1 MSRTTTLQAS
11 KKQVS
16 HSWSKNTKC
25 SPEGRAGLE
34 ASLPVVDL
42 GTQVCGAWM
51 PNFPVGWPC
60 RVGVA
65 TEWVHGGPVGATG
78 KLGKGWCACN
88 WLPLPNPFPGAAVT
102 PPRAFTNGVLSFS
115 SDAQASMASLGAQ
128 FAYSH
133 MGARKFIYTIHPDT
147 RHVVHGMS
155 SRPSQVLLRSI
166 EACVCWSPNPYT
178 ASSLKPLVRPLTKRL
193 ETLEATQDRMKVATL
208 NDCATVVLAL
218 SHLAKGQPNVALPSI
233 WKSAFAA
240 HVLKVPVFTD
250 LPDGTVV
257 VSVDV
262 PTMHLLVAWKVAA
275 AAVCYLTPHGM
286 KFDPTRFPDSV
297 LSMLQTPEPY
307 ILRLVQP
314 TLSNVFAMY
323 SETEHSHTVAPLT
336 INEFIPWKRVPVQ
349 LTIRGGAVAVSDD
362 VPCAHVQR
370 ILRNDGFRPDE
381 LDRVHTF
388 PLPETDVPT
397 ESLTHSAFFITR
409 KLVGDEGGEGRDP
422 CCILSLSHVPSLCKK
437 PRLLMGAPSVLATTM
452 HIQAKEPALPKS
464 LHLGAGVCPTS
475 TVEVTQWAVVSTT
488 LPPISVGGNPHA
500 PAPAFVCRI
509 SDVSEI
515 APELESVF
523 VVARSRSELMAACP
537 RVNLF
542 VCSMST
548 LRIGRVTVQL
558 DDDDSVT
565 SIKHFTAFEEMN
577 AAIWNAW
584 VWAVN
589 SKPTPDL
596 PHVMDLCMK
605 LVSADG
611 ATSYLNCVFQVET
624 STEPWGPPPSRP
636 VAISY

>member
-1 MSRTTTLQAS
+1 M
-11 KKQVS
+11 
-16 HSWSKNTKC
+16 
-25 SPEGRAGLE
+25 
-34 ASLPVVDL
+34 
-42 GTQVCGAWM
+42 
-51 PNFPVGWPC
+51 
-60 RVGVA
+60 
-65 TEWVHGGPVGATG
+65 
-78 KLGKGWCACN
+78 
-88 WLPLPNPFPGAAVT
+88 
-102 PPRAFTNGVLSFS
+102 
-115 SDAQASMASLGAQ
+115 
-128 FAYSH
+128 
-133 MGARKFIYTIHPDT
+133 
-147 RHVVHGMS
+147 
-155 SRPSQVLLRSI
+155 
-166 EACVCWSPNPYT
+166 CWSPNPHT

-193 ETLEATQDRMKVATL
+193 ETLEATQDRIKVATL

-262 PTMHLLVAWKVAA
+262 PTMHLLVAWKVFA
-275 AAVCYLTPHGM
+275 AAVCHLTPHGM
-286 KFDPTRFPDSV
+286 TFDPTRFPALV
-297 LSMLQTPEPY
+297 LSMLQTPEPN
-307 ILRLVQP
+307 ISRLVQP
-314 TLSNVFAMY
+314 TLSNVFTTY
-323 SETEHSHTVAPLT
+323 SETKYSRRRPFLAL
-336 INEFIPWKRVPVQ
+336 NEFIPLERVPVK
-349 LTIRGGAVAVSDD
+349 LRIREGDSVSDD

-370 ILRNDGFRPDE
+370 ILRNDVFGPDE
-381 LDRVHTF
+381 LDRVHAF

-409 KLVGDEGGEGRDP
+409 KLAGDEGGEGRDP
-422 CCILSLSHVPSLCKK
+422 CCTLTLSHVPSLCKK

-488 LPPISVGGNPHA
+488 LPPISVHGNPHA

-558 DDDDSVT
+558 DDDDSFT

-589 SKPTPDL
+589 SKPIPDL
-596 PHVMDLCMK
+596 PDVMHLCMK
-605 LVSADG
+605 LVSTDG
-611 ATSYLNCVFQVET
+611 ATSYLNCTFQVEK

>member
-1 MSRTTTLQAS
+1 
-11 KKQVS
+11 
-16 HSWSKNTKC
+16 
-25 SPEGRAGLE
+25 
-34 ASLPVVDL
+34 
-42 GTQVCGAWM
+42 
-51 PNFPVGWPC
+51 
-60 RVGVA
+60 
-65 TEWVHGGPVGATG
+65 
-78 KLGKGWCACN
+78 
-88 WLPLPNPFPGAAVT
+88 
-102 PPRAFTNGVLSFS
+102 
-115 SDAQASMASLGAQ
+115 
-128 FAYSH
+128 
-133 MGARKFIYTIHPDT
+133 
-147 RHVVHGMS
+147 
-155 SRPSQVLLRSI
+155 
-166 EACVCWSPNPYT
+166 VCWSPNPHT

-286 KFDPTRFPDSV
+286 NFDPTRFPALV
-297 LSMLQTPEPY
+297 LPMLTKPGTT
-307 ILRLVQP
+307 ISRLVQP
-314 TLSNVFAMY
+314 TLSNVF
-323 SETEHSHTVAPLT
+323 TTHSGAHSVRRVDPLT
-336 INEFIPWKRVPVQ
+336 VQDFIPWERVPVQ
-349 LTIRGGAVAVSDD
+349 LRIREGDSVLDD

-370 ILRNDGFRPDE
+370 ILHNDGFRPDE
-381 LDRVHTF
+381 LDRVHAF

-397 ESLTHSAFFITR
+397 ESLTHSAFFITC
-409 KLVGDEGGEGRDP
+409 KLAGDEGGEGRDP
-422 CCILSLSHVPSLCKK
+422 CCTLTLSHVPSLCKK

-488 LPPISVGGNPHA
+488 LPPISVHGNPHA

-509 SDVSEI
+509 SDVLEI

-558 DDDDSVT
+558 DKDESVT
-565 SIKHFTAFEEMN
+565 SVKYFTAFEEMN
-577 AAIWNAW
+577 SAILNAW

-596 PHVMDLCMK
+596 PDVMHLCMK
-605 LVSADG
+605 LVSTDG
-611 ATSYLNCVFQVET
+611 ATSYLNCTFQVET
-624 STEPWGPPPSRP
+624 STKPWGPPPSRP